1 MHVRVRFYRFAIEP
15 KDGHAFPAPI
25 DSVEVNDCH
34 SMDEALLQAI
44 KEFEHSHNLA
54 RWQEG
59 ADYYG
64 FS

>member
-1 MHVRVRFYRFAIEP
+1 MRVKVQFYRFAMEP
-15 KDGHAFPAPI
+15 AEGHAFPAKI
-25 DSVEVNDCH
+25 DSVEINDCQT
-34 SMDEALLQAI
+34 MDEALSMAI
-44 KEFEHSHNLA
+44 KEFEHSHNLI